1 MTAAV
6 MPPAFRPAMSRTLR
20 MAAATSSVRFA
31 RREVAA
37 ALAEWGLPVETDT
50 ALLLTSELVANAV
63 THGAKA
69 GEPVWLVI
77 ICCGDQLRVEVHDPV
92 GCGIPVGRGIECARP
107 GIGAEPCFGESGRGL
122 AIVAALSD
130 DWGWQPTAWGKAVY
144 FRLTAAA
151 HAPGLAA

>member
-1 MTAAV
+1 MAAAM
-6 MPPAFRPAMSRTLR
+6 MPATPAFRPALSRTLR

-50 ALLLTSELVANAV
+50 AVLLTSELVANAV
-63 THGAKA
+63 THGAMA

-92 GCGIPVGRGIECARP
+92 GRGIECGRP
-107 GIGAEPCFGESGRGL
+107 GTGAETCFGESGRGL

-130 DWGWQPTAWGKAVY
+130 DWGWQRTAWGKAVY
-144 FRLTAAA
+144 FRLAGAA
-151 HAPGLAA
+151 HDPGLAA